1 MSDLLMDIQSNE
13 IKTMEKIELKL
24 KRLRYEK
31 GYTQEEI
38 AMKLGISQATYSRLE
53 SGQSKL
59 DVEMM
64 YKIVKVYGLDFKE
77 FLS

>member
-1 MSDLLMDIQSNE
+1 
-13 IKTMEKIELKL
+13 MEKIEIKL
-24 KRLRYEK
+24 RRLRYEK

-64 YKIVKVYGLDFKE
+64 YKIVKVYGLDLKE
-77 FLS
+77 FLG

>member
-1 MSDLLMDIQSNE
+1 
-13 IKTMEKIELKL
+13 MEKIELKLKL

-77 FLS
+77 FLG

>member
-1 MSDLLMDIQSNE
+1 
-13 IKTMEKIELKL
+13 MEKIELKL

-38 AMKLGISQATYSRLE
+38 AMKLGISQATYSILE

>member
-1 MSDLLMDIQSNE
+1 
-13 IKTMEKIELKL
+13 MEKIELKL

-77 FLS
+77 FLG